1 MAAGSSISTGLDSE
15 VVVLAELF
23 LDFADFLADFFF
35 PDLLLLELGLP
46 LLLLVR
52 LRAVL
57 LDFALLLFTLFVGWN
72 SKCYTSLQNVSNM
85 RIPLE
90 YVI

>member
-1 MAAGSSISTGLDSE
+1 MSTGLDSE

-35 PDLLLLELGLP
+35 PDLPFLELGLP

-57 LDFALLLFTLFVGWN
+57 LLDLALLLFALFVG
-72 SKCYTSLQNVSNM
+72 
-85 RIPLE
+85 
-90 YVI
+90 

>member
-1 MAAGSSISTGLDSE
+1 MSTTLGSE
-15 VVVLAELF
+15 AVVLAELF

-35 PDLLLLELGLP
+35 PDLPLLKLGLP

-57 LDFALLLFTLFVGWN
+57 LPDFALLLFALFVG
-72 SKCYTSLQNVSNM
+72 
-85 RIPLE
+85 
-90 YVI
+90 